1 MTIVRFTSPSHAAHH
16 ARAIVLA
23 LLLSGATTA
32 LAQSGA
38 TPAATVNGVAIT
50 QMKLQS
56 SLDAYMRQNKIG
68 AGGVFDPGF
77 YNKIR
82 RRVLDVL
89 IAQEL
94 LWQEA
99 SKRGLVATDEEAKA
113 AVAQVRAQHGSE
125 SAFISK
131 IREGGFAD
139 EPEYRQDL
147 KQRLSVQQ
155 LVMAD
160 IAPSISVSD
169 AEIQDFYSANA
180 ERFVRPEEIH
190 ARHILVKVAKDA
202 DEATRQVAQARIE
215 AIHVEAQESGADFA
229 ELAKEHSEGPSAP
242 QGGDLG
248 FFGRGRMVKPF
259 EEAAFAL
266 EPGAISEP
274 VQTVFGYHIIKVE
287 ERRGGEVTSLEEAS
301 VQIGEHLRRQ
311 KIQDAVAARAQALR
325 EAADVEG
332 TAGP

>member
-1 MTIVRFTSPSHAAHH
+1 LSIVRFTSPSLAARHAC
-16 ARAIVLA
+16 AIVLG
-23 LLLSGATTA
+23 LLVGGAATT

-38 TPAATVNGVAIT
+38 TSAATVNGVAIT
-50 QMKLQS
+50 QVKLQA
-56 SLDAYMRQNKIG
+56 SLDAYMHQNKIG

-77 YNKIR
+77 YNKVR
-82 RRVLDVL
+82 QRVLDVL

-99 SKRGLVATDEEAKA
+99 SKRGLVATDEEARA
-113 AVAQVRAQHGSE
+113 ATAQVRAEHGSE

-139 EPEYRQDL
+139 EAGYEEDL
-147 KQRLSVQQ
+147 KRRLSVQK

-160 IAPSISVSD
+160 IAPSVSVSD
-169 AEIQDFYSANA
+169 AEIRDFYTANA

-202 DEATRQVAQARIE
+202 DEATRQAARARIE
-215 AIHVEAQESGADFA
+215 AIRAEAEGGADFA
-229 ELAKEHSEGPSAP
+229 ELAREHSEGPSAP

-287 ERRGGEVTSLEEAS
+287 ERRGGEVTPLEAVS
-301 VQIGEHLRRQ
+301 AQVGEHLRRQ
-311 KIQDAVAARAQALR
+311 KIQDAVAARAQVLR
-325 EAADVEG
+325 AAADVEV
-332 TAGP
+332 TTGP